1 MKRVFVSYSRRNL
14 DVVTQLIQDLNAVGV
29 NTWHDQTL
37 TGGQRWWDNILKNIR
52 DCDIFVFALSPQSLD
67 SEACKSELAYVSK
80 LKKPILPVLVA
91 DGVNVNLLAHPLAE
105 IQVTD
110 CRGGEKQAVL
120 ALMKSIFATED
131 APPLPKTL
139 PDPPPVPMSY
149 MSNLSERIDSSTPLS
164 SQEQITLLFELEQEL
179 EDAHSRTEVRDLL
192 LRLKRR
198 DDLLAKISTKIDD
211 ALATL
216 EELERKVADIPT
228 NQDKGKR
235 DKQVPAQTKSCGKC
249 GTRNPPDAAFCHK
262 CGTPI
267 SAAGLQ
273 PLASPVAATPAMPG
287 AKMRRYA
294 TDGADIPQLIADLK
308 AWLVS
313 QSFEAQQ
320 LNTEDGGVMLQ
331 IKKQGGW
338 RDWVGM
344 ATSLNILFQESDDAL
359 MVQIGAG
366 KWADKI
372 GAGAVSLILLWPLA
386 ISAGYGAWEQMK
398 MPDNVFDFIAARLSY
413 K

>member
-14 DVVTQLIQDLNAVGV
+14 EVVTQLIQDLNAVGV

-37 TGGQRWWDNILKNIR
+37 TGGQRWWDNILQNIR

-67 SEACKSELAYVSK
+67 SEACKSELSYVAK
-80 LKKPILPVLVA
+80 LGKPILPVLVA
-91 DGVNVNLLAHPLAE
+91 EGVNINLLSHPLAE

-110 CRGGEKQAVL
+110 CRSGDKQAVF
-120 ALMKSIFATED
+120 ALMKSIFATNA
-131 APPLPKTL
+131 APAL
-139 PDPPPVPMSY
+139 PDPLPEPPAVPLSY
-149 MSNLSERIDSSTPLS
+149 MSNLSERIDSSLPMS
-164 SQEQITLLFELEQEL
+164 AQDQITLLFELEQEL
-179 EDAHSRTEVRDLL
+179 DDANSRTEVRDLL
-192 LRLKRR
+192 LRLRRR
-198 DDLLAKISTKIDD
+198 DDLLAKISNKIDE

-216 EELERKVADIPT
+216 DDLEKKVAEIPT
-228 NQDKGKR
+228 KR
-235 DKQVPAQTKSCGKC
+235 DKRKREEQVPAQTKSCGKC
-249 GTRNPPDAAFCHK
+249 GTRNPPDADFCHK

-267 SAAGLQ
+267 GAGA
-273 PLASPVAATPAMPG
+273 PPVLNARGTPSMPN
-287 AKMRRYA
+287 AKLRRYA

-313 QSFEAQQ
+313 QNFEAQQ
-320 LNTEDGGVMLQ
+320 LNTESGGVMLQ

-344 ATSLNILFQESDDAL
+344 ATSLNILFHEDEDSL
-359 MVQIGAG
+359 IVQIGAG

-398 MPDNVFDFIAARLSY
+398 MPDNVFDFIAARLAY

>member
-14 DVVTQLIQDLNAVGV
+14 EAVTQLIQDLNAVGV

-37 TGGQRWWDNILKNIR
+37 TGGQRWWDNILQNIR
-52 DCDIFVFALSPQSLD
+52 DCDMFVFALSPQSLD
-67 SEACKSELAYVSK
+67 SEACKSELAYVAK
-80 LKKPILPVLVA
+80 LGKPILPVLIA
-91 DGVNVNLLAHPLAE
+91 EGVNVNLLSHPLAE

-110 CRGGEKQAVL
+110 CRSGDKQAVF
-120 ALMKSIFATED
+120 ALMKSIFATND
-131 APPLPKTL
+131 APAL
-139 PDPPPVPMSY
+139 PDPLPEPPTVPLSY
-149 MSNLSERIDSSTPLS
+149 MSNLSERIDSSTPMS
-164 SQEQITLLFELEQEL
+164 AQDQITLLFELEQEL
-179 EDAHSRTEVRDLL
+179 DDTNSRTEVRDLL
-192 LRLKRR
+192 LRLRRR
-198 DDLLAKISTKIDD
+198 DDLLAKISNKIDE
-211 ALATL
+211 ALTTL
-216 EELERKVADIPT
+216 DDLEKKVAEIPT
-228 NQDKGKR
+228 RRDKRKR
-235 DKQVPAQTKSCGKC
+235 DEQVPAPTKSCGKC
-249 GTRNPPDAAFCHK
+249 GTRNPPDAGFCHK

-267 SAAGLQ
+267 GAGAQ
-273 PLASPVAATPAMPG
+273 PPANVTPAPAMPG

-294 TDGADIPQLIADLK
+294 ADGADIPQLIADLK

-313 QSFEAQQ
+313 QNFEAQQ

-344 ATSLNILFQESDDAL
+344 ATSLNILFQDDEDTL
-359 MVQIGAG
+359 TVQIGAG

-398 MPDNVFDFIAARLSY
+398 MPDNVFDFIATRLSY

>member
-14 DVVTQLIQDLNAVGV
+14 DVVTHLIQDLNAVGV

-80 LKKPILPVLVA
+80 LGKPILPVLVA
-91 DGVNVNLLAHPLAE
+91 EGVNVNLLSHPLAE

-110 CRGGEKQAVL
+110 CRGGDKQAVF
-120 ALMKSIFATED
+120 ALMKSIFATND
-131 APPLPKTL
+131 APPLPDPL
-139 PDPPPVPMSY
+139 PDAPPVPLSY
-149 MSNLSERIDSSTPLS
+149 ISNLSERIDSSTPMS
-164 SQEQITLLFELEQEL
+164 AQDQITLLFELEQEL
-179 EDAHSRTEVRDLL
+179 EDANSRTEVRDLL

-198 DDLLAKISTKIDD
+198 DDLLAKISHKIDE
-211 ALATL
+211 ALRGLDDL
-216 EELERKVADIPT
+216 EKKVAQIPT
-228 NQDKGKR
+228 RRDNGKHE
-235 DKQVPAQTKSCGKC
+235 QQMPAQISSCGKC
-249 GTRNPPDAAFCHK
+249 GARNPPDASFCHK

-267 SAAGLQ
+267 AGAAQ
-273 PLASPVAATPAMPG
+273 PVAMAEGTPSMPG
-287 AKMRRYA
+287 AKMRCYTA
-294 TDGADIPQLIADLK
+294 DGADIPQLISDLK

-313 QSFEAQQ
+313 QNFEAQQ
-320 LNTEDGGVMLQ
+320 LNTESGGVMLQ

-344 ATSLNILFQESDDAL
+344 ATSLNILFHQSDDVL
-359 MVQIGAG
+359 TVQIGAG

-398 MPDNVFDFIAARLSY
+398 MPDNVFDFIGSRLNY

>member
-14 DVVTQLIQDLNAVGV
+14 EVVTQLIQDLNAVGV

-37 TGGQRWWDNILKNIR
+37 TGGQRWWDNILQNIR

-67 SEACKSELAYVSK
+67 SEACKSELSYVAK
-80 LKKPILPVLVA
+80 LGKPILPVLVA
-91 DGVNVNLLAHPLAE
+91 EGVNINLLSHPLAE

-110 CRGGEKQAVL
+110 CRSGDKQAVF
-120 ALMKSIFATED
+120 ALMKSIFATNA
-131 APPLPKTL
+131 APAL
-139 PDPPPVPMSY
+139 PDPLPEPPTVPLSY
-149 MSNLSERIDSSTPLS
+149 MSNLSERIDSSLPMS
-164 SQEQITLLFELEQEL
+164 AQDQITLLFELEQEL
-179 EDAHSRTEVRDLL
+179 DDANSRTEVRDLL
-192 LRLKRR
+192 LRLRRR
-198 DDLLAKISTKIDD
+198 DDLLAKISNKIDE
-211 ALATL
+211 ALSTL
-216 EELERKVADIPT
+216 DDLEKKVAEIPT
-228 NQDKGKR
+228 KR
-235 DKQVPAQTKSCGKC
+235 DKRKRDEQAPAQTKSCGKC
-249 GTRNPPDAAFCHK
+249 GTRNPPDAGFCHK

-267 SAAGLQ
+267 GAGAQ
-273 PLASPVAATPAMPG
+273 PVLNARGTPSMPN
-287 AKMRRYA
+287 AKLRRYA

-313 QSFEAQQ
+313 QNFEAQQ
-320 LNTEDGGVMLQ
+320 LNTESGGIMLQ

-344 ATSLNILFQESDDAL
+344 ATSLNILFHEDEDSL
-359 MVQIGAG
+359 IVQIGAG

-398 MPDNVFDFIAARLSY
+398 MPDNVFDFIAARLAY